1 MPDLHATWR
10 PRHNP
15 WLVGLTVTLAT
26 FMEVLDTSIANV
38 ALPHIAG
45 GLSASQEEATWVLTS
60 YLVSNAV
67 VLPISAWIAS
77 RVGRKRFYMTC
88 VLLFTI
94 SSFLCGFA
102 PNLGSLIFFRVLQG
116 IGGGGLAPSE
126 QAILADT
133 FEPRQRGMG
142 FAMYGLAVVF
152 APAIGPTLGGYIV
165 DHTSWRWIFYINVP
179 VGIVSMFLT
188 AMMVEDP
195 PWLEE
200 EKKQSR
206 NVTVDWLGL
215 GLVAVAFGSLQ
226 VILDKGQQDDWF
238 ASPFI
243 VVFTLAM
250 VIAMASMVVWEWV
263 HPNPVVNFRLFKN
276 RNFAASATLMFTLGA
291 TLYGT
296 TVLIPQF
303 AQTLMGYNAERA
315 GLLLSPGA
323 LVTMAMMP
331 LVGFLVSRV
340 PAKFL
345 IALGFGML
353 SLALW
358 RMTTLNLNL
367 DPKHLT
373 LFRVYQASALAFLF
387 VPINIVAYIG
397 ISREQNNQVSGL
409 MNLARN
415 RGQRGDCLRGDHP
428 RPPLADLPEPAG
440 RPAERVQPHPA
451 REAAGDAAWALSR
464 RSGRGPEPRLRQRLR
479 HGAAAGGGA
488 FLRADHRDPRGHHR
502 DLRAADPPAGEAEQA
517 GRRSGRGALSAAA
530 ARSYVLRGPS
540 EVDRS
545 VAPSAAPEN
554 GGRRG
559 ARCRSARRPRIPP
572 GRRA

>member
-1 MPDLHATWR
+1 MTAAAGAMPDEHATWR

-26 FMEVLDTSIANV
+26 FMEVLDTAIANV

-67 VLPISAWIAS
+67 VLPISAWISS
-77 RVGRKRFYMTC
+77 RMGRKRFYMTC
-88 VLLFTI
+88 VLLFTA

-102 PNLGSLIFFRVLQG
+102 PTLPALIFFRVLQG
-116 IGGGGLAPSE
+116 VGGGGLAPSE

-133 FEPRQRGMG
+133 FSPRQRGMG

-165 DHTSWRWIFYINVP
+165 DHASWRWIFYINVP
-179 VGIVSMFLT
+179 VGIVSLLLT
-188 AMMVEDP
+188 AVMVEDP
-195 PWLEE
+195 PWLRQEQE
-200 EKKQSR
+200 NSR
-206 NVTVDWLGL
+206 RISVDWLGL

-238 ASPFI
+238 SSPLI
-243 VVFTLAM
+243 VVFTVAM
-250 VIAMASMVVWEWV
+250 VIAMASMLVWEWV

-276 RNFAASATLMFTLGA
+276 RNFAASALLMFTLGG

-303 AQTLMGYNAERA
+303 VQTLMGYNAERA
-315 GLLLSPGA
+315 GMLLSPGA

-331 LVGFLVSRV
+331 LVGFLVSRL
-340 PAKFL
+340 PAKYL
-345 IALGFGML
+345 IAAGFGGL

-358 RMTTLNLNL
+358 HMTSINLGL
-367 DPKHLT
+367 DPKSLT
-373 LFRVYQASALAFLF
+373 LFRVYQAATLAFLF

-397 ISREQNNQVSGL
+397 IPREQNNQVSGL

-415 RGQRGDCLRGDHP
+415 IGGSVGIAFVVTT
-428 RPPLADLPEPAG
+428 LA
-440 RPAERVQPHPA
+440 
-451 REAAGDAAWALSR
+451 R
-464 RSGRGPEPRLRQRLR
+464 RSQIYQNQLVDRLTQSNPILQERL
-479 HGAAAGGGA
+479 GALQQGFAAGGPAEALRRAYASIYATVQQQAAVLSYVRIIEDLAILTAVFVPLILLLVKKNRPGGA
-488 FLRADHRDPRGHHR
+488 
-502 DLRAADPPAGEAEQA
+502 PAGAH
-517 GRRSGRGALSAAA
+517 
-530 ARSYVLRGPS
+530 
-540 EVDRS
+540 
-545 VAPSAAPEN
+545 
-554 GGRRG
+554 
-559 ARCRSARRPRIPP
+559 
-572 GRRA
+572 

>member
-1 MPDLHATWR
+1 MTAAPGGIPDAQASWR

-26 FMEVLDTSIANV
+26 FMEVLDTAIANV

-67 VLPISAWIAS
+67 VLPISAWISS
-77 RVGRKRFYMTC
+77 RVGRKRFYMSC
-88 VLLFTI
+88 VLLFTV

-102 PNLGSLIFFRVLQG
+102 PNLPALIFFRVLQG
-116 IGGGGLAPSE
+116 VGGGGLAPSE

-165 DHTSWRWIFYINVP
+165 DHATWRWIFYINVP
-179 VGIVSMFLT
+179 VGIVSLFLT
-188 AMMVEDP
+188 AVMVEDP
-195 PWLEE
+195 PWLSQ
-200 EKKQSR
+200 EKERSR
-206 NVTVDWLGL
+206 QVQVDWLGL

-238 ASPFI
+238 SSPFI
-243 VVFTLAM
+243 VVFTLMM
-250 VIAMASMVVWEWV
+250 VIAMVGMVIWESV
-263 HPNPVVNFRLFKN
+263 HPNPVVNLRLLRN

-340 PAKFL
+340 PAKYL
-345 IALGFGML
+345 IALGFGGL

-358 RMTTLNLNL
+358 HMTGLNLGL
-367 DPKHLT
+367 DPHSLT
-373 LFRVYQASALAFLF
+373 MYRVYQAATLAFLF

-397 ISREQNNQVSGL
+397 IPREQNNQVSGL

-415 RGQRGDCLRGDHP
+415 IGGSVGIAFVVTT
-428 RPPLADLPEPAG
+428 LARRSQTYQNVLVDRLTGSDPSLQERLAALQQGFAQAG
-440 RPAERVQPHPA
+440 PAEAMRRAYASLYATIQQQAAVLSYVRIIEDLAIITAIFVPLILLFLRKNQP
-451 REAAGDAAWALSR
+451 
-464 RSGRGPEPRLRQRLR
+464 
-479 HGAAAGGGA
+479 GGA
-488 FLRADHRDPRGHHR
+488 P
-502 DLRAADPPAGEAEQA
+502 
-517 GRRSGRGALSAAA
+517 SGAH
-530 ARSYVLRGPS
+530 
-540 EVDRS
+540 
-545 VAPSAAPEN
+545 
-554 GGRRG
+554 
-559 ARCRSARRPRIPP
+559 
-572 GRRA
+572 